1 MGNILLNRVNTLK
14 SPEKE
19 TRTHYGV
26 LNLEKRKYPRF
37 GVDSAIEYFPIDS
50 PALSRGRTLNISGG
64 GLMIYLSEQMDIS
77 QCLLLRVFFSL
88 GSELN
93 RIELLAEVVWV
104 DMHIDEGWGDYRSGV
119 KFVDISPDDLTK
131 LKGFLKGLSQPPYTR

>member
-1 MGNILLNRVNTLK
+1 MA
-14 SPEKE
+14 EKE
-19 TRTHYGV
+19 AKTHYGG
-26 LNLEKRKYPRF
+26 LNVEKRKYPRF

-104 DMHIDEGWGDYRSGV
+104 EMYMEDKKGDYRSGV
-119 KFVDISPDDLTK
+119 KFVDISPEDMAK
-131 LKGFLKGLSQPPYTR
+131 LKNFLIYLSGPLHTRQIMKQSD